1 MSKQSFTVKEYL
13 EMARKEFV
21 AIATGLFIG
30 FFVCS
35 FEPQAIASSFQNTT
49 SIETLDSDSVTTES
63 IQPSKSGK
71 IEISLNSNVQT
82 TEEKMDVAYAKL
94 NLDDNVYDPVYSC
107 LRESLKRIS
116 INKVTADIDSDSQS
130 LEFVF
135 LIEKE
140 LLVSVSKPLETI
152 SDNKAIVT
160 FIYQREVI
168 YSNLVDLSTLSSHIN
183 SIGEKL
189 KKEVNAD

>member
-13 EMARKEFV
+13 EIAHKEFV
-21 AIATGLFIG
+21 AIATGLLIG

-35 FEPQAIASSFQNTT
+35 SEPQAMASSFQNTP
-49 SIETLDSDSVTTES
+49 SVETLDSDSMTTES
-63 IQPSKSGK
+63 VQPSKSGK
-71 IEISLNSNVQT
+71 MDISLKSNVQT
-82 TEEKMDVAYAKL
+82 TEEKMVMAYAKL
-94 NLDDNVYDPVYSC
+94 NLDNNTYDPVYNC

-116 INKVTADIDSDSQS
+116 TDKVTADIDSDSQS

-135 LIEKE
+135 LIEKD

-168 YSNLVDLSTLSSHIN
+168 YSNLEDLSTLSSHIN
-183 SIGEKL
+183 SIEEKL
-189 KKEVNAD
+189 KKEVNAK